1 MYLNISVYNPHGGFL
16 FNLQATNMGKLHHL
30 FTIKMASAM
39 NVPDFY
45 ISDVRFAYTSKGVFV
60 GVCFV
65 VDGLVHL
72 TALIEQTEP
81 TAPPTKLGISSDAN
95 GKWIMSRSIKSS
107 K

>member
-1 MYLNISVYNPHGGFL
+1 MYLNLSFYGPHGGFL
-16 FNLQATNMGKLHHL
+16 FNIQATNMGKLHHL

-39 NVPDFY
+39 DIPDFY
-45 ISDVRFAYTSKGVFV
+45 ISDVRFAYTSKGKFV
-60 GVCFV
+60 GVCFE
-65 VDGLVHL
+65 VDNHIQL

-81 TAPPTKLGISSDAN
+81 TAPPTKLGISSDSN